1 MGAVEEFERDG
12 VAILRG
18 LVPVSDLPTAADSG
32 SGSSSPAPGDG
43 RRLDAWRVSPA
54 IRDLARH
61 PAVLATVAE
70 LYGRRPIPFQTLN
83 FERGTGQPL
92 HTDAIHFDTVPGG
105 QVCGVWVALEPVGD
119 DQGPLRYVPGSQR
132 LEPIE
137 VRHARNPSGGFS
149 YERYEQLV
157 AERVAGLECR
167 EFLAEPGDAL
177 VWDGRVAHGG
187 SPVLRPDST
196 RRSQVTHY
204 FLDECVYVTPMHSQ
218 PENGLYRLRDPLVDI
233 ETGRWVRPGGY
244 GPRRRVVRV
253 AGGLARLVDDD
264 EAVTVPAIVAS
275 RAREMV
281 GLARYAAGDI
291 ARRLGRRPVP

>member
-1 MGAVEEFERDG
+1 MGTVEEFERDG

-18 LVPVSDLPTAADSG
+18 LVPVSDLPTPADSG

-119 DQGPLRYVPGSQR
+119 DQGPLRYVPEVNVSNRSRFVTPATPPGDSRTSATSSSWRNASPASSAGSSS
-132 LEPIE
+132 
-137 VRHARNPSGGFS
+137 RNPVTPSCGT
-149 YERYEQLV
+149 
-157 AERVAGLECR
+157 
-167 EFLAEPGDAL
+167 
-177 VWDGRVAHGG
+177 GG
-187 SPVLRPDST
+187 SPTGVRRCCAPDST

-218 PENGLYRLRDPLVDI
+218 PENGLYRLRDPLVASK
-233 ETGRWVRPGGY
+233 R
-244 GPRRRVVRV
+244 
-253 AGGLARLVDDD
+253 AGGC
-264 EAVTVPAIVAS
+264 VPAATGHVVAWCGS
-275 RAREMV
+275 PV
-281 GLARYAAGDI
+281 GCRT
-291 ARRLGRRPVP
+291 ARR